1 MCWASERGEGSNE
14 WEYYMNMGIR
24 EKVRR
29 SINLLVCV
37 ERLHKRVKYSSS
49 QRFKRFLID
58 VYLPLLAPTFLM
70 IWSKIVSAYRMVVY
84 YYISFLERR
93 YVGPASIILYD
104 LSHSDEL
111 LSIFI
116 GPIPLSKQ

>member
-1 MCWASERGEGSNE
+1 
-14 WEYYMNMGIR
+14 MGITTW
-24 EKVRR
+24 KVVRGFRR
-29 SINLLVCV
+29 SINLLLMQNDCMPTI
-37 ERLHKRVKYSSS
+37 KYSSS

>member
-49 QRFKRFLID
+49 QRLRAF
-58 VYLPLLAPTFLM
+58 
-70 IWSKIVSAYRMVVY
+70 
-84 YYISFLERR
+84 
-93 YVGPASIILYD
+93 
-104 LSHSDEL
+104 
-111 LSIFI
+111 
-116 GPIPLSKQ
+116 